1 MKNRVETISD
11 LCHLTV
17 RKREDRRVIELTQ
30 NSILVDGPE
39 MGSQIEYHISNGQA
53 LRRATELELD
63 VVEPS
68 IICHNTTSTEKVVI
82 LDKNVS
88 KEEKLSVLRK
98 VIKEY
103 GNRKN

>member
-1 MKNRVETISD
+1 M
-11 LCHLTV
+11 
-17 RKREDRRVIELTQ
+17 IELKQ

-39 MGSQIEYHISNGQA
+39 LGACTEYHISNGQA

-68 IICHNTTSTEKVVI
+68 IICHSTTETEKVVMI
-82 LDKNVS
+82 DKNIS
-88 KEEKLSVLRK
+88 REKKLNILRK
-98 VIKEY
+98 VVEVY

>member
-1 MKNRVETISD
+1 M
-11 LCHLTV
+11 
-17 RKREDRRVIELTQ
+17 IELKQ
-30 NSILVDGPE
+30 NSIVVDGVE
-39 MGSQIEYHISNGQA
+39 CQISNINS

-68 IICHNTTSTEKVVI
+68 IICHSTTATEKVVI
-82 LDKNVS
+82 LENIS
-88 KEEKLSVLRK
+88 KEEKLSILRK

>member
-1 MKNRVETISD
+1 
-11 LCHLTV
+11 
-17 RKREDRRVIELTQ
+17 
-30 NSILVDGPE
+30 

-63 VVEPS
+63 IVEPS

-82 LDKNVS
+82 VDKNIS
-88 KEEKLSVLRK
+88 NEKKLNILRK

>member
-1 MKNRVETISD
+1 M
-11 LCHLTV
+11 
-17 RKREDRRVIELTQ
+17 IELKQ
-30 NSILVDGPE
+30 NSIVVDGVE
-39 MGSQIEYHISNGQA
+39 CQISNINS

-68 IICHNTTSTEKVVI
+68 IICHNTTTTEKVVI
-82 LDKNVS
+82 LENIS
-88 KEEKLSVLRK
+88 KEEKLSILRK

>member
-1 MKNRVETISD
+1 M
-11 LCHLTV
+11 
-17 RKREDRRVIELTQ
+17 IELTQ

-68 IICHNTTSTEKVVI
+68 IICHNTTATEKVVI
-82 LDKNVS
+82 LDNIS
-88 KEEKLSVLRK
+88 KEEKLNILRK
-98 VIKEY
+98 VVKEY